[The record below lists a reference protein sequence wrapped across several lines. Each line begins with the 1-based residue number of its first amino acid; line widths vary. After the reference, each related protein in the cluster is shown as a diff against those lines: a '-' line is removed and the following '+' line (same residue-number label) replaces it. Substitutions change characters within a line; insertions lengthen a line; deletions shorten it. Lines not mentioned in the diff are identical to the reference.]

1 MGAFIY
7 LASQSPRRRQLLEQI
22 GVRCVLLL
30 AGKDEDAESLEALLP
45 NEKPA
50 AYVKRVTL
58 LKLQAARQR
67 LKLRK
72 LPQAPI
78 LCADT
83 TVAMG
88 SVIYGKPADD
98 PDARRMLA
106 ELAGR
111 SHRVLTAVA
120 VAKGDKTE
128 LLLSESRVTF
138 AAISALDI
146 AAYVQSGEPRGKAGA
161 YAVQGKAAG
170 FISHISG
177 SYSGIMGLPLFETMH
192 LLKAAGIKL

>member
-1 MGAFIY
+1 MSAFIY

-22 GVRCVLLL
+22 GVRCELLL
-30 AGKDEDAESLEALLP
+30 AHEDEDAESLEVQWP

-50 AYVKRVTL
+50 AYVRRVTM
-58 LKLQAARQR
+58 LKLQAAQQR
-67 LKLRK
+67 LKQRQ
-72 LPQAPI
+72 LPSAPI

-88 SVIYGKPADD
+88 SVVYGKPADD
-98 PDARRMLA
+98 RDARRMLA

-120 VAKGDKTE
+120 VAKGGKAE
-128 LLLSESRVTF
+128 LLLSQSRVTF
-138 AAISALDI
+138 AALSKLDI
-146 AAYVQSGEPRGKAGA
+146 AAYVQSGEPQGKAGA
-161 YAVQGKAAG
+161 YAVQGRAAG

-192 LLKAAGIKL
+192 LLKSAGIKL